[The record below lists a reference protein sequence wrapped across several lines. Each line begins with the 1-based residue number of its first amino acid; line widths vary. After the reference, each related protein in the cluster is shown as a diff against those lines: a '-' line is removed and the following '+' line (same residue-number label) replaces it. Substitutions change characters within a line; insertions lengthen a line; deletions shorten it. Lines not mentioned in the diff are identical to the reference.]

1 MRIWLPREGTRK
13 GAAPDYS
20 RAPPATPRKDATV
33 KIVVMGDANADWH
46 WVEVSYFPEI
56 SGSCEPRS
64 YRDTKVVATEA
75 AGFLKNRHPHSEV
88 TVKDLQS
95 GEVTAAIYRPEK

>member
-1 MRIWLPREGTRK
+1 MPGRGSAAMRK
-13 GAAPDYS
+13 QSGAQ
-20 RAPPATPRKDATV
+20 
-33 KIVVMGDANADWH
+33 
-46 WVEVSYFPEI
+46 FEI
-56 SGSCEPRS
+56 PLDGKPHS

>member
-1 MRIWLPREGTRK
+1 MAPTRGDQKGSGPRITR
-13 GAAPDYS
+13 ARRQLR
-20 RAPPATPRKDATV
+20 RARMPPI
-33 KIVVMGDANADWH
+33 KIVVMGDANADWR
-46 WVEVSYFPEI
+46 WVEVAYFPEI